1 MPLYLKRE
9 GYTFRADMLS
19 LTIDPGTEPIALSRS
34 ELEQIGLS
42 IRNDFHVPSPKEDQ
56 DAHTIAAILATL
68 SEALRRFEGPAH
80 VRARRDFR
88 RAMVLI
94 DRLDEKTA
102 REIIG
107 REHV

>member
-1 MPLYLKRE
+1 MPLYLKRD

-19 LTIDPGTEPIALSRS
+19 LTIDPGTEPIALTRS
-34 ELEQIGLS
+34 ELEQIGLA
-42 IRNDFHVPSPKEDQ
+42 IRNDYHVPSREEK

-68 SEALRRFEGPAH
+68 SEALRRFEGASQ
-80 VRARRDFR
+80 VRARRDLR

-94 DRLDEKTA
+94 DRLDEATA

-107 REHV
+107 QEGV